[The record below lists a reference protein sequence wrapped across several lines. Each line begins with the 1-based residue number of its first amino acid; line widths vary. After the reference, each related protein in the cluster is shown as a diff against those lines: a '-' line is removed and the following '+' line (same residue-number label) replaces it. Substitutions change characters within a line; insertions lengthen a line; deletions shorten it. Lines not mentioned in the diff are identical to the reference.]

1 MNTLTGIEAE
11 RVSQI
16 LRHAVDRLHILSFVP
31 TAWNDDV
38 ATSITCD
45 PVLASLEKQWISEDL
60 LNNISLIGAT
70 EGGKDIAAIKQA
82 HRATRT
88 TCRNLMAERESLQVL
103 MNRPEIQSEA
113 FLRVLKNLSE
123 LKSQITDRMTTT
135 VEDEATNR
143 STLQELVER
152 ERIMEESRDTLQTK
166 LAEVREEKE
175 RVTFNLDQNLK
186 KLQIELQDITSQNK
200 LEVDSVQK
208 EMTEAL
214 SKAGTDHELRMKQ
227 LQDQVDALD
236 RQLSE
241 IVEKNR
247 EDEIRLRK
255 EKGRTESA
263 LNAKIAQYDEDMGLR
278 LREFDTLNGHFTRE
292 TDEYLVLKTYF
303 DKIDADLNRN
313 TEEERLLKAV
323 VRRKEGAL
331 RWLDVAATKIQ
342 KIARGRIARVI
353 VAKIMA
359 KKKGKGGKKGG
370 KKGKK

>member
-143 STLQELVER
+143 TTLQELVER

-214 SKAGTDHELRMKQ
+214 SKAGTDHDLRMKQ

-255 EKGRTESA
+255 GMNEHLIYILTSHT
-263 LNAKIAQYDEDMGLR
+263 
-278 LREFDTLNGHFTRE
+278 TLDKSSHTFSHPLFFLIHQPIYRKMSYFPYPSLSLLTPLDKSSNTLSYLLLSSTPLIPPPPRFSFTHKS
-292 TDEYLVLKTYF
+292 THVQKKVVLK
-303 DKIDADLNRN
+303 
-313 TEEERLLKAV
+313 V
-323 VRRKEGAL
+323 H
-331 RWLDVAATKIQ
+331 
-342 KIARGRIARVI
+342 
-353 VAKIMA
+353 
-359 KKKGKGGKKGG
+359 
-370 KKGKK
+370 